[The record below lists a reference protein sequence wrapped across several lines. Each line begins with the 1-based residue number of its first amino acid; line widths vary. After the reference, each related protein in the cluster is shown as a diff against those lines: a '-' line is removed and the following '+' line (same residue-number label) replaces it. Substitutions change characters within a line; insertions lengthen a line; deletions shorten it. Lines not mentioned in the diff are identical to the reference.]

1 MSPASKVA
9 DRMILP
15 AAEVASGEVSG
26 HRLMFDDRI
35 PIRVSHD
42 RPARLL
48 GYWDRPGQCP
58 DARHLWDAIVAT
70 APEVVPDRQDDYE
83 DDERLRFRLALTCV
97 RCGRIERL
105 EGVTDQDGHYGSPR
119 VDPQPLRVGSLL
131 AQQVGGDGYGG
142 DLASWVVRDRPGR
155 APIGCITWGEAFGAG
170 TSSRAGS
177 TRGPVVRWWRP
188 PRRWAACASWPR
200 PNGPAPVVMLHE
212 RPSRS
217 RRRSR

>member
-1 MSPASKVA
+1 MSSASKVA

-26 HRLMFDDRI
+26 HRLLFDDRI

-105 EGVTDQDGHYGSPR
+105 EGVTDQDGHYGSRR

-142 DLASWVVRDRPGR
+142 DLASWAVHDRPGR
-155 APIGCITWGEAFGAG
+155 APIGCITWG
-170 TSSRAGS
+170 
-177 TRGPVVRWWRP
+177 RGLRGRHFLP
-188 PRRWAACASWPR
+188 
-200 PNGPAPVVMLHE
+200 GPARRLARWSDGGGRHGDGLPAQAGQGRTGLH
-212 RPSRS
+212 RW
-217 RRRSR
+217 